1 MCVHRTCFVNKLV
14 PSTLEGSQ
22 GFQQQEG
29 EAGMEKEKANSAAI
43 ARHTEAEGRTDS
55 GYWAKNVLFYYTLTE
70 LVQSSPYTLMQHPNN
85 FVLGRDRAEQLF
97 SNSSVLA
104 LFTEILM

>member
-1 MCVHRTCFVNKLV
+1 M
-14 PSTLEGSQ
+14 PSTESSQ

-29 EAGMEKEKANSAAI
+29 ETGTEREKPKSTAI
-43 ARHTEAEGRTDS
+43 ARHTGAEGKTDS
-55 GYWAKNVLFYYTLTE
+55 GYWVKNVLFCHTLTE
-70 LVQSSPYTLMQHPNN
+70 LVQSFLYTLMQHLNN
-85 FVLGRDRAEQLF
+85 FVLERGDRAEQLF